1 MVRFGKKLMADQ
13 VPEWR
18 GYYINYKLMKKK
30 VKQYGQQVQQG
41 EKDRRRVL
49 KDFSKMLDDQIETIV
64 LFLLEQQGRL
74 ASRIEKLGKQ
84 RAILAEQPDISA
96 IAELREAYR
105 EVGLD
110 LIKLLKFV
118 DLNATGIRKI
128 LKKFDKR
135 FSYRFTDY
143 YVSSRSNHPYSQLQ
157 QVFKHVGVGAV
168 VGALSRN
175 LADLQERQGSYLSIY
190 DQPSSALKII
200 LDPL

>member
-1 MVRFGKKLMADQ
+1 M
-13 VPEWR
+13 
-18 GYYINYKLMKKK
+18 I
-30 VKQYGQQVQQG
+30 
-41 EKDRRRVL
+41 
-49 KDFSKMLDDQIETIV
+49 QIETIV

-157 QVFKHVGVGAV
+157 QVFKHVVM
-168 VGALSRN
+168 
-175 LADLQERQGSYLSIY
+175 Y
-190 DQPSSALKII
+190 
-200 LDPL
+200 